1 MSFRITLSAI
11 AMLLTGSVVYAQ
23 EIDTTKTKELK
34 EVTIFSDRPK
44 KYNDTLTEVSTRIP
58 TRLLDIP
65 QSIQVIPQE
74 IIKDQKLF
82 TLQESI
88 KNIAGVST
96 SSPFG
101 VFTMRG
107 FKASENNY
115 SYNGIRGEIFNFNQ
129 QIPLFNVERIESIK
143 GPASA
148 LFSNGSPGGIINIIT
163 KKPQIDNAYN
173 FEFTYGS
180 WNQLRFVADATGAI
194 TKNKKLLYRVIAGY
208 ENAESFRNFY
218 KTNNGQL
225 SAGLTYL
232 FSSKTSLNIEYNY
245 QFNNNNAAYDW
256 GTYVLHDANGK
267 PDYSKTDLSF
277 MSTSP
282 IDKGKNS
289 SNALQLDFRHKVNE
303 KVSFTVLGSFSQNK
317 LDRKG
322 HSGYGSTVSANNDS
336 IVGRD
341 YETHIYNNNFNTVT
355 AFATLKANTWK
366 IKHTFLIGGDYVNAQ
381 NPKNLYYYSS
391 VAPSLSIS
399 NPDYSNDNPSTYT
412 FDFIQ
417 DTKANSTIIGAY
429 VQDQI
434 EFTPKWKA
442 LLSLR
447 YDSYKTI
454 NKPASA
460 LNYTQDIAENN
471 ATNLAPRFG
480 LVYQP
485 IKNLSF
491 YGSYSQSFN
500 PQFSLN
506 KLEGGPFE
514 PEKGIQYEVGTKGQF
529 LRNKLNVSIA
539 LYSIDKTNI
548 LVNDPTDTNNIR
560 LIPIKGIN
568 SKGVEFTVQ
577 GNITSDFSVIANLA
591 LNNAVVTKTSSIG
604 KEGDRLPQAPNTISS
619 LWLNYKFSKGI
630 VKGLGIGV
638 GMYNRSNTIGLY
650 ALQDYPIPGYTT
662 IDAALNYRIK
672 KVTLGVNVNNLTN
685 AVYFVGGVGDAF
697 MFSGAPRN
705 FRASIAVAF

>member
-1 MSFRITLSAI
+1 MNLKISFSVI
-11 AMLLTGSVVYAQ
+11 AMLLMGSVVYTQ
-23 EIDTTKTKELK
+23 NTDTTKIKELK

-44 KYNDTLTEVSTRIP
+44 RYNDTLTEVSTRIP

-82 TLQESI
+82 TLSEAI
-88 KNIAGVST
+88 KNIAGVNAST
-96 SSPFG
+96 PFQD
-101 VFTMRG
+101 FTMRG
-107 FKASENNY
+107 FSANSNNY
-115 SYNGIRGEIFNFNQ
+115 SYNGIRGEIFNYNQ
-129 QIPLFNVERIESIK
+129 QIPLYNVERIESIK

-148 LFSNGSPGGIINIIT
+148 LFSNGAPGGIINIIT
-163 KKPQIDNAYN
+163 KKPQVNNAYN

-180 WNQLRFVADATGAI
+180 WNQFRVAGDATGAI
-194 TKNKKLLYRVIAGY
+194 TKDKKLLYRVIAGY

-232 FSSKTSLNIEYNY
+232 FSTKTSLNLEYNY

-282 IDKGKNS
+282 IDKGENN
-289 SNALQLDFRHKVNE
+289 SNALQLDFRHKINE
-303 KVSFTVLGSFSQNK
+303 KVSFTVLGLMSRVT
-317 LDRKG
+317 LDRQG
-322 HSGYGSTVSANNDS
+322 HSGYGSHVSANNDS

-341 YETHIYNNNFNTVT
+341 YETHLYKNNFNTVT
-355 AFATLKANTWK
+355 AFTTLKVNTWK

-381 NPKNLYYYSS
+381 NPKNLYQYSS
-391 VAPSLSIS
+391 IAPSLSIS
-399 NPDYSNDNPSTYT
+399 NPDYSNDNPSAYT

-429 VQDQI
+429 IQDQI
-434 EFTPKWKA
+434 EFTPKFKA

-447 YDSYKTI
+447 YDTYKTI
-454 NKPASA
+454 NKPASS

-485 IKNLSF
+485 ISNLTF

-506 KLEGGPFE
+506 KLEGGPFD

-539 LYSIDKTNI
+539 LYTIDKTNI
-548 LVNDPTDTNNIR
+548 LVNDPSDTNNIR
-560 LIPIKGIN
+560 LIPINGVN
-568 SKGVEFTVQ
+568 SKGAEITIQ

-591 LNNAVVTKTSSIG
+591 INKAVVTKTSSIG
-604 KEGDRLPQAPNTISS
+604 KEGDRLPFAPNTISS
-619 LWLNYKFSKGI
+619 LWLNYKFSKGVI
-630 VKGLGIGV
+630 KGLGIGA

-650 ALQDYPIPGYTT
+650 SLQDYPIPGYTT
-662 IDAALNYRIK
+662 IDAVLSYRIK
-672 KVTLGVNVNNLTN
+672 KVTIGANFNNLTN

-697 MFSGAPRN
+697 MYSGAPRN